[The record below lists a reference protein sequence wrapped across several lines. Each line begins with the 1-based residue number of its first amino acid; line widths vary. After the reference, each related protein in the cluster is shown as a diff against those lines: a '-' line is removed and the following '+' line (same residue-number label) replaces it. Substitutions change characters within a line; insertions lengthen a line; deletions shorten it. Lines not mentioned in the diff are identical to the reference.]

1 MNVLMTSYSRLSS
14 FAQLI
19 TLIIVFI
26 FVLGLTIVATKWMA
40 QLQKQQFKCTNIEVI
55 ETFRISNTKYI
66 QIVRTGQKYVAIA
79 VCKDTITMLTE
90 LQQEELELIT
100 SPEITNIP
108 GFQEIL
114 MKVKKRNKR
123 EEK

>member
-1 MNVLMTSYSRLSS
+1 MYVLMTSYSKLSS

-26 FVLGLTIVATKWMA
+26 FVLGLTVVATRWMGK
-40 QLQKQQFKCTNIEVI
+40 LQKQQYKCTNIEVI
-55 ETFRISNTKYI
+55 ETSRISNTKYI
-66 QIVRTGQKYVAIA
+66 QIVRTGQKYVVIA
-79 VCKDTITMLTE
+79 VCKDTVTMLTE

-100 SPEITNIP
+100 SPETSDFL

-114 MKVKKRNKR
+114 MKVKERNK
-123 EEK
+123 KK

>member
-1 MNVLMTSYSRLSS
+1 MYVLMTSYSKLSS

-26 FVLGLTIVATKWMA
+26 FVLGLTVVATRWMGK
-40 QLQKQQFKCTNIEVI
+40 LQKQQYKCTNIEVI
-55 ETFRISNTKYI
+55 ETCRISNTKYI
-66 QIVRTGQKYVAIA
+66 QIVRTGQKYVVIA
-79 VCKDTITMLTE
+79 VCKDTVTMLTE

-100 SPEITNIP
+100 SPETSDFL

-114 MKVKKRNKR
+114 MKVKERNK
-123 EEK
+123 KK